1 MDETKRQMDEMD
13 ATNNQKQQ
21 EQKEKKRTTTMNI
34 NEGPISSMSMS

>member
-34 NEGPISSMSMS
+34 NEGPIS